1 MFINE
6 RGTARRLGHTT
17 CPSVTG
23 SVSDQNN
30 AVNRSLFNMIHRLAH
45 RGNGPSKAFEWI
57 FGLIVKGADEDS
69 TPAFAILED
78 GPTLVLQPI
87 KVQVGVAKESHPS
100 HNTSSV
106 IMA

>member
-6 RGTARRLGHTT
+6 RGTGRGLGHTT
-17 CPSVTG
+17 CPSITG

-30 AVNRSLFNMIHRLAH
+30 TVHRSLLDMIHCFAH
-45 RGNGPSKAFEWI
+45 RGNGPSKAFEWFI
-57 FGLIVKGADEDS
+57 GLIVKGTDEDS
-69 TPAFAILED
+69 TSASPILDD

-87 KVQVGVAKESHPS
+87 KVQVGIAKESHPS
-100 HNTSSV
+100 HNTSSM